1 MKAQCTII
9 GVMMCV
15 IMQMWGA
22 REAAAWTVNNMSPSA
37 SVSNS
42 LPWVAARI
50 NEGAADNSVDF
61 AITNPPPHVFTF
73 PVTFYQEAFVY
84 GQPSVVMAASLRFEL
99 GGSVYNLAFSNTTL
113 YLGSSDGSVGGCR
126 LANCVIELDTS
137 YYFRADNDAVDCA
150 FTLIRSNVV
159 ARARR
164 CGMQLLASGGGN
176 IVSNCGLVNVNC
188 QSGGNTFMHNV
199 INGTC
204 QLQGDENRLLGNRI
218 TTSWANDLSV
228 QGRSNVFADNVIYSN
243 RYGMYVVGGGYHT
256 IVRNRIGCDEDGVTA
271 LPCYRS
277 GIWLDRSVSNCIG
290 GDMET
295 EGNIIGSCSNSAA
308 IIDTAGYGNRIEG
321 NLIGIGADGETPL
334 PIAAGINLD
343 RTTQAVVGAMGRGNV
358 IGSARAYA
366 LQGTAC
372 GGLSMVANRI
382 GTSRNGLVARGNGS
396 GVTLSDCL
404 YPVVAGNTIGASRGS
419 YGLELQHCHGANIW
433 GNHIG
438 VNQHGTAALANGLGG
453 VYVYEC
459 NNVQIGGPDTYQR
472 NIIAGNE
479 AQSAYD
485 GQGILVKGGAQHDC
499 HGTLIVNNYIGVD
512 RTGTNA
518 MGNAGAGVQVLNAS
532 GVTIGIS
539 DGAPNIIAGNG
550 GAGIELTSD
559 SMLYPA
565 TNNVVRGN
573 RVERNAAHG
582 VSVAHSNAYRNV
594 IVCNRVVGN
603 GSNGVDIARGL
614 GNTISSNAVYG
625 NALMGINL
633 GAQGRNDGPE
643 SDTQANRYQRYPF
656 ISNVVAA
663 GGTRV
668 RGSLTSAASKTYRLE
683 FFATPGASPAGFGEG
698 QEYLGATDVTTE
710 GSGRTGFDVLLPV
723 AAQPGWIV
731 TATATDPDGNT
742 SELCEQKIV
751 NGVTPDFRVNKTLAK
766 VGEAVQFTD
775 LSLGAP
781 VSWYWDFDNNGTID
795 STLQNPSYAYASA
808 GDKTVKLTASNQ
820 YGAASGT
827 KIALVRVAGATYAA
841 EPGDDVQALI
851 NVSQPY
857 DTIVLSAGVYRVNTK
872 GPSANV
878 FTVAKPVTI
887 VGLGAPG
894 AVVIDG
900 EGARRCLHVIS
911 GRVVNVTCVNGVAT
925 NSGTKLS
932 ASVGESGGGVLLE
945 AGEMERCIVRNCR
958 AVQGGGV
965 RALDGGWLRSCLIVS
980 NEAQEGGG
988 LALGSGVMAC
998 NLTIADNSAS
1008 VAAGGVLLAGGE
1020 LWNSIVMRNTA
1031 PTNENWQRN
1040 DGSINYSCAQPHPG
1054 GFDSMDVD
1062 PGLQADYTITPSS
1075 PVVDSGYEFGWMN
1088 SAHDL
1093 GGDGRVYGS
1102 APDMGAYEAVPEPG
1116 WLGVV
1121 GVLALMAERKK
1132 K

>member
-1 MKAQCTII
+1 MKTGRVIV
-9 GVMMCV
+9 GVMVCGMLN
-15 IMQMWGA
+15 IWGA
-22 REAAAWTVNNMSPSA
+22 RDAAAWTVNNMSPSA
-37 SVSNS
+37 DVSNS

-50 NEGAADNSVDF
+50 NEGAADNNVDF

-73 PVTFYQEAFVY
+73 PVTFYQEARVY
-84 GQPSVVMAASLRFEL
+84 GQPSVVMAATLRFEL
-99 GGSVYNLAFSNTTL
+99 GGSVYDVAFSNTML
-113 YLGSSDGSVGGCR
+113 YLGSSDGIVGGCR
-126 LANCVIELDTS
+126 FRNCVIELDTS
-137 YYFRADNDAVDCA
+137 YDFRADNDAANCA

-176 IVSNCGLVNVNC
+176 LVSNCGLVSVNC

-204 QLQGDENRLLGNRI
+204 QLQGDDNRLFGNRI

-243 RYGMYVVGGGYHT
+243 RYGIYVVGGGYHT
-256 IVRNRIGCDEDGVTA
+256 FARNRIGCDEDGVTA
-271 LPCYRS
+271 LPCYRA

-308 IIDTAGYGNRIEG
+308 IIDMAGYGNRIEG
-321 NLIGIGADGETPL
+321 NLIGVGADGETPL
-334 PIAAGINLD
+334 PIAAGIYLD

-372 GGLSMVANRI
+372 GGLSIVANRI

-396 GVTLSDCL
+396 GVMLSDCL
-404 YPVVAGNTIGASRGS
+404 CPVLAGNTIGASRGS
-419 YGLELQHCHGANIW
+419 YGLELQRCHGANLW

-438 VNQHGTAALANGLGG
+438 VNLHGTAALANGLGG

-459 NNVQIGGPDTYQR
+459 NNVRIGGPDVYQR

-479 AQSAYD
+479 AQSVYD

-499 HGTLIVNNYIGVD
+499 HGTQIVNNHIGID
-512 RTGTNA
+512 RTGTNHL
-518 MGNAGAGVQVLNAS
+518 GNAGAGVQVLNAS
-532 GVTIGIS
+532 GVTIGMR

-550 GAGIELTSD
+550 GAGIVLASD
-559 SMLYPA
+559 SMFYPA
-565 TNNVVRGN
+565 TNNVARGN

-582 VSVAHSNAYRNV
+582 ISVTHSNAYGNL

-603 GSNGVDIARGL
+603 GSNAVDIVRGL
-614 GNTISSNAVYG
+614 RNTISSNGMYG

-633 GAQGRNDGPE
+633 GVQGRNDGPE
-643 SDTQANRYQRYPF
+643 SDAQANRYQRYPF

-683 FFATPGASPAGFGEG
+683 FFATPAASPAGFGEG
-698 QEYLGATDVTTE
+698 QQYLGAVDVTTGAG
-710 GSGRTGFDVLLPV
+710 GSVGFDVVLPV

-731 TATATDPDGNT
+731 TATATDPGGNT

-751 NGVTPDFRVNKTLAK
+751 NGVKPDFRVNKTLAK
-766 VGEAVQFTD
+766 LGEAVQFTD
-775 LSLGAP
+775 VSLGAP
-781 VSWYWDFDNNGTID
+781 VSWNWDFDNDGTTD

-820 YGAASGT
+820 YGAASET
-827 KIALVRVAGATYAA
+827 KVALVRLMGATLAVG
-841 EPGDDVQALI
+841 PGDDVQAVI
-851 NVSQPY
+851 NASQPY
-857 DTIVLSAGVYRVNTK
+857 DTIMLSAGVYRASTK
-872 GPSANV
+872 WSAENV
-878 FTVAKPVTI
+878 IALQKRVTI
-887 VGLGAPG
+887 IGMGSPG
-894 AVVIDG
+894 DVIIDG
-900 EGARRCLHVIS
+900 EYARRCLYVVS
-911 GRVVNVTCVNGVAT
+911 GRVVNVTCVNGMAT

-932 ASVGESGGGVLLE
+932 ASLNESGGGVLLV

-958 AVQGGGV
+958 AVEGGGAK
-965 RALDGGWLRSCLIVS
+965 ALGGGWLRSCLIVS

-988 LALGSGVMAC
+988 LALGNGVVAC
-998 NLTIADNSAS
+998 NLTIADNAAS
-1008 VAAGGVLLAGGE
+1008 TAAGGVLLAGGE
-1020 LWNSIVMRNTA
+1020 LWNSIVTRNTA

-1040 DGSINYSCAQPHPG
+1040 DGVMNYSCAQPHPG
-1054 GFDSMDVD
+1054 GFDSTDAD
-1062 PGLQADYTITPSS
+1062 PGLQEDYTIPLSS
-1075 PVVDSGYEFGWMN
+1075 PVTDRGNEFGWMS
-1088 SAHDL
+1088 SASDL
-1093 GGDGRVYGS
+1093 AGDVRVYGS
-1102 APDMGAYEAVPEPG
+1102 APDMGAYEAVPEAG
-1116 WLGVV
+1116 WIGVV
-1121 GVLALMAERKK
+1121 GVLALVAGMKK
-1132 K
+1132 